1 MRTSSNATPNRLT
14 SRAIALTV
22 STIWTEILS
31 VEQPLDIDANFFD
44 AGGDSLRLIQVRAAL
59 REKLGVEV
67 PVADLFRY
75 PTIFDLARHLA
86 GTEEEP
92 ENVRTE
98 ADERA
103 ARRRGA
109 RARRAAVR

>member
-1 MRTSSNATPNRLT
+1 MN
-14 SRAIALTV
+14 
-22 STIWTEILS
+22 
-31 VEQPLDIDANFFD
+31 QNFFD

-59 REKLGVEV
+59 REQLGVEI

-75 PTIFDLARHLA
+75 PTIFDLARHLSE
-86 GTEEEP
+86 TEDEP
-92 ENVRTE
+92 EDVRTE

-103 ARRRGA
+103 ARRRSA